1 MSLHGFSWVIE
12 GQLAAMSMPDRS
24 SHDVGQ
30 LEKWGVGALVN
41 LTRWDWPTSVLTQ
54 CGLEYLQL
62 PIPDFSPPQPAQA
75 DEFVEFCDRNI
86 NQGRAVAVHCLAGKG
101 RTGTMTACYLVHRG
115 AEPQEAI
122 DRIRSLRPGS
132 IETHSQ
138 ELAVHRFAARDRSS
152 TS

>member
-12 GQLAAMSMPDRS
+12 GKLAAMSMPDRS
-24 SHDVGQ
+24 SDDLGQ
-30 LEKWGVGALVN
+30 LGRKGVGALVN
-41 LTRWDWPTSVLTQ
+41 LTPWEWPASVLTQ
-54 CGLEYLQL
+54 YGLEYLQL

-75 DEFVEFCDRNI
+75 DKFVQFCDRNI

-101 RTGTMTACYLVHRG
+101 RTGTMIACYLVYKG

-122 DRIRSLRPGS
+122 GRIRSLRPGS

-138 ELAVHRFAARDRSS
+138 ELAVHEFAARHRPEAP
-152 TS
+152 